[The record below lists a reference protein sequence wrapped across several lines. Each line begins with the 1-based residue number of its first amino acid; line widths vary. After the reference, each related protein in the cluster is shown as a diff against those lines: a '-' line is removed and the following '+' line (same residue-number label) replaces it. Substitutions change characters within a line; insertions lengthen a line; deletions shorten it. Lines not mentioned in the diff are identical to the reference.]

1 MIEKTVALKNLRE
14 KISEIITNLETWET
28 LHDVKNALGLS
39 DEDNPNNLGKLKY
52 LTKVTFATSDR
63 KIIDAANQMLKL
75 YPSSRGEISDVDLQ
89 HIQDDLW
96 WIENEGIQKIT
107 NVTRYKFAESMENIA
122 FWGRLS
128 LKEFF
133 VSVIAAQNLKFGRF
147 EVKDNGQIY
156 KVELNINF
164 DSLFSRSNP
173 PKENYTLIKTATFF
187 RELGISQWTD
197 QRFSLLL
204 ERIVHPEV
212 QNAEHQERLVKLVN
226 VLLHEDGFE
235 LREEGKQGG
244 LPIYKTR
251 QIKLG
256 VSGKPKYLIFASIG
270 AKPDIV
276 INDTVNMDILINSNS
291 DKCLVYDQLLPDGD
305 LTWKMLVDWWKNYRG
320 GKSIDDQTNRKE
332 LGKRLGDS
340 LQSEPEK
347 YFFKTY
353 FQEFKPILGDNLPAL
368 LPQVY
373 LHYDPRHQS
382 TRKQPVLV
390 RQRMDFLILLRNA
403 SRVVIEIDGI
413 HHYSEKSLE
422 KDIASSSLYA
432 KMVEEDRRIKLLG
445 YEVYRFGGAE
455 FVDLQSARKTIIKFF
470 NDLFTR
476 HNVN

>member
-1 MIEKTVALKNLRE
+1 
-14 KISEIITNLETWET
+14 
-28 LHDVKNALGLS
+28 
-39 DEDNPNNLGKLKY
+39 
-52 LTKVTFATSDR
+52 
-63 KIIDAANQMLKL
+63 
-75 YPSSRGEISDVDLQ
+75 
-89 HIQDDLW
+89 
-96 WIENEGIQKIT
+96 
-107 NVTRYKFAESMENIA
+107 MENA
-122 FWGRLS
+122 C
-128 LKEFF
+128 
-133 VSVIAAQNLKFGRF
+133 
-147 EVKDNGQIY
+147 
-156 KVELNINF
+156 
-164 DSLFSRSNP
+164 
-173 PKENYTLIKTATFF
+173 
-187 RELGISQWTD
+187 
-197 QRFSLLL
+197 
-204 ERIVHPEV
+204 
-212 QNAEHQERLVKLVN
+212 RLV
-226 VLLHEDGFE
+226 E
-235 LREEGKQGG
+235 
-244 LPIYKTR
+244 
-251 QIKLG
+251 
-256 VSGKPKYLIFASIG
+256 
-270 AKPDIV
+270 
-276 INDTVNMDILINSNS
+276 
-291 DKCLVYDQLLPDGD
+291 
-305 LTWKMLVDWWKNYRG
+305 NYRG
-320 GKSIDDQTNRKE
+320 GKCIDDQTNRKE